1 VPSTTDHYEVLG
13 VSRDASADEIKK
25 AFRGRARDVHPDT
38 SDHADAEER
47 FKRLNEAYEVLSDP
61 EKRAMYD
68 RFGTADPRQAGYGG
82 GGYSGGFGDFFGG
95 TTGVEDLFSVFFD
108 GMTGGVGRPARREG
122 RDMAAQVMIS
132 LLQAADGTTTQV
144 RYSRTAPCAECG
156 GSGAGPGGESKNCPD
171 CGGLGQVGTTR
182 RTILGSFQSVHPCE
196 RCGATGTIVDPPCPV
211 CAGAGRADRSE
222 TVDVSVPAGIQDGTR
237 LRVEQM
243 GEAGL
248 RGATSG
254 DLIVTVRVQ
263 QHDYLHREGDDL
275 HARANVPM
283 TLAAIGGE
291 LTVPGLRGDVVVKVP
306 AGTQNGH
313 TLVAKGEGMP
323 RRGSGAGDLVV
334 HANVVVP
341 KRLNKEQRRL
351 LEELSESL
359 GDHRD
364 QSTLER
370 LRDWLGI

>member
-1 VPSTTDHYEVLG
+1 LPNTTDHYEVLG
-13 VSRDASADEIKK
+13 VSRDASADDIKK

-38 SDHADAEER
+38 SDHEDAEER

-68 RFGTADPRQAGYGG
+68 RFGTADPRQAGYGAG
-82 GGYSGGFGDFFGG
+82 NVGDFFGG
-95 TTGVEDLFSVFFD
+95 GSGMEDLFSVFFD
-108 GMTGGVGRPARREG
+108 GMTGGAGRAVRREG
-122 RDMAAQVMIS
+122 RDMAAQVVVT

-144 RYSRTAPCAECG
+144 RYTRTAPCSECA
-156 GSGAGPGGESKNCPD
+156 GSGAGPGGEAKTCPD
-171 CGGLGQVGTTR
+171 CQGSGQVSTVR
-182 RTILGSFQSVHPCE
+182 RTILGSFQSLHACI

-211 CAGAGRADRSE
+211 CGGAGRTARSE
-222 TVDVSVPAGIQDGTR
+222 TVDVVVPAGIQDGTR
-237 LRVEQM
+237 LRVETM

-248 RGATSG
+248 RGAAPG

-263 QHDYLHREGDDL
+263 QHEYLHREGDDL

-283 TLAAIGGE
+283 ALAAIGGE
-291 LTVPGLRGDVVVKVP
+291 IKVAGLRGDVVVKVP
-306 AGTQNGH
+306 GGTQNGH

-323 RRGSGAGDLVV
+323 RRGSGTGDLVV
-334 HANVVVP
+334 HANIVVP
-341 KRLNKEQRRL
+341 KRLTKDQRKL

-364 QSTLER
+364 PSTLER